1 MKKLLK
7 REHASDMS
15 VEKGYLTGKL
25 LVATPFLFDSR
36 FFHSVIYVCG
46 HDTSGAIGLVVNRLL
61 PSISFEE
68 LLRQIDILDFQK
80 NITNVPIY
88 YGGPIE
94 MGRGFVLHTNDYQSN
109 STVPIDDSFSVTATL
124 DIIKAIAQGSG
135 PTKFLLTLGYTGW
148 VSGQLEQEIMDNSWL
163 SIDPS
168 TSLIFDMPI
177 DDKWRGSMASIGV
190 DPAILSMESGHA

>member
-7 REHASDMS
+7 REQASDKS
-15 VEKGYLTGKL
+15 AEKGYLTGKL

-36 FFHSVIYVCG
+36 FFHSVIYICG
-46 HDTSGAIGLVVNRLL
+46 HDANGAIGLVINRLL

-68 LLRQIDILDFQK
+68 LLRQIDVLEFPQSIPD
-80 NITNVPIY
+80 VSIY

-109 STVPIDDSFSVTATL
+109 STVPIDDSISITATL
-124 DIIKAIAQGSG
+124 DIIKAIAQGNG
-135 PTKFLLTLGYTGW
+135 PDKSLLALGYTGW
-148 VSGQLEQEIMDNSWL
+148 ISGQLEQEIMDNSWL

-177 DDKWRGSMASIGV
+177 DEKWRGSMASIGV